1 MSRLAIKAIQA
12 AAGGAGAEPREAT
25 FSDVVLLMDGDGQNG
40 GDNDDITDGDGSS
53 SPVSQNGTK
62 YQGTFSPYGDNW
74 SVDFNGTSDYLRS
87 SSTSVSVG
95 TGDFTLECWA
105 LSKDSTQTAVLF
117 DTRGGSAN
125 NKPALVI
132 NNGAF
137 AYWSTSHRIT
147 APVAA
152 IENVWF
158 HVAIVRY
165 NNTTTLYIDGEP
177 KGTYSDSANVSS
189 ITRYQLGAEDDGN
202 VAGYFDGYISN
213 VRFSATSRYTSSFTP
228 STSPFTNDGSTNFLA
243 CASNGFKDKS
253 SSSLTFTATG
263 TPKISPSSPFRNS
276 SARTLTN
283 NGGSIE
289 FPTTPNNTNYFYV
302 SQQIGTD
309 TTFTC
314 EGWIYMTDNPRDSA
328 GITGFWSTGDSLS
341 NVNYGPSFGPDQNRK
356 LRMRWW
362 LGYGAECEGSTNMN
376 LFEWYHICLT
386 ISGSSIYFFVNGQS
400 ESLSGTTSYSQPIG
414 SSSYDVI
421 GADSY
426 GTFKGYIS
434 DFRLSSSAQRTSNF
448 TPPTSPVSAFS
459 NSRLLFNFRD
469 AQIIDLT
476 GLNNIRTVGTQVSNS
491 PKKYGT
497 GSINIGNNDYLEIPS
512 NDALAMGTGDF
523 TIETWAWVL
532 STLQTEGSQDGV
544 IIELRSTGGTAN
556 GFVFNCRPYSAGF
569 RLNFYTNGSANT
581 GSITSSYSTWHHLAV
596 TRESGTV
603 RLFVNGTEDVSFTK
617 TNDFSDTP
625 TVRLG
630 TSAIYSSSTMPGY
643 LDDFR
648 ITRGVAR
655 YISDFTP
662 PTAALPKY

>member
-1 MSRLAIKAIQA
+1 MSRLATKAIQA
-12 AAGGAGAEPREAT
+12 AAGGTEEPREAT
-25 FSDVVLLMDGDGQNG
+25 FSDVVLLIDGDGTNG
-40 GDNDDITDGDGSS
+40 GDNNDITDGDSSS

-74 SVDFNGTSDYLRS
+74 SVFFDGTSDYLRS
-87 SSTSVSVG
+87 SNSSFSVS
-95 TGDFTLECWA
+95 TNDFTMECWA
-105 LSKDSTQTAVLF
+105 LSGDSTQTAVIF
-117 DTRGGSAN
+117 DSRGGSIN
-125 NKPALVI
+125 NKPALAI

-137 AYWSTSHRIT
+137 AYWTTSHRIT
-147 APVAA
+147 APAVA
-152 IENVWF
+152 IENVWY

-165 NNTTTLYIDGEP
+165 SGTTTLYIDGEA
-177 KGTYSDSANVSS
+177 KGTYADSTDFSS
-189 ITRYQLGAEDDGN
+189 ITRFQIGADDDN
-202 VAGYFDGYISN
+202 APSVYFDGQVSN
-213 VRFSATSRYTSSFTP
+213 VRYSSIAKYTSSFTP
-228 STSPFTNDGSTNFLA
+228 STSPLTSDAYTKILA

-253 SSSLTFTATG
+253 SLSRTFTTAG
-263 TPKISPSSPFRNS
+263 TPKVSPSSPFRNS

-289 FPTTPNNTNYFYV
+289 FPTSPNTTNYIYV
-302 SQQIGTD
+302 SQQIGQD
-309 TTFTC
+309 NTFTC
-314 EGWIYMTDNPRDSA
+314 EGWIYMTANPGESA

-362 LGYGAECEGSTNMN
+362 LNYGAECQGSTNMN
-376 LFEWYHICLT
+376 LFEWNHICLS

-400 ESLSGTTSYSQPIG
+400 ESLSGTTSYTQPVG
-414 SSSYDVI
+414 SSSFDTI

-434 DFRLSSSAQRTSNF
+434 DFRLSGSTQRTSNF

-476 GLNNIRTVGTQVSNS
+476 GLNDIRTQGTQISTGV
-491 PKKYGT
+491 KKYGT
-497 GSINIGNNDYLEIPS
+497 GSVNIGNNDYLEIPS

-523 TIETWAWVL
+523 TIETWAYVL
-532 STLQTEGSQDGV
+532 STLQSNGSQDGV
-544 IIELRSTGGTAN
+544 IIELRSSGTTST
-556 GFVFNCRPYSAGF
+556 GFVFNCRPYAAGF
-569 RLNFYTNGSANT
+569 RLNFYTDGSANT
-581 GSITSSYSTWHHLAV
+581 GSITASYSTWHHLAV

-625 TVRLG
+625 TVRIG
-630 TSAIYSSSTMPGY
+630 TSGLYSSSTMPGY